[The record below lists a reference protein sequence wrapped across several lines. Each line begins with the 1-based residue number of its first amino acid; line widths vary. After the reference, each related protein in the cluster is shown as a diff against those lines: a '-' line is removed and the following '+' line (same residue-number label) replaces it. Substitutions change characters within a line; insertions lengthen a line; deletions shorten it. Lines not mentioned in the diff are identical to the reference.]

1 MLIPSRNAKRVRT
14 LINWAFVTL
23 CVASFMKTFIISDI
37 GKTSSKS
44 WSSLSCGS

>member
-1 MLIPSRNAKRVRT
+1 MLTPSRNAKRVRT

-23 CVASFMKTFIISDI
+23 CLASFLKTFIILDI
-37 GKTSSKS
+37 GTCSSNS